1 MRGIFFILMPAWL
14 YSYTYTVTTYV
25 LTKYICNFYESTEV
39 WKRRNISRKKYLI
52 GSNQFW
58 SEISPVFRGL
68 TSWHIYEALIKS
80 RHCEK
85 ATKFEKISHLFWRN
99 SCFYPVVSKQVGDFF
114 QILWSF
120 QKSWT
125 LTEKAHS
132 RTYVQWIWW
141 YQFIMTAPMKSN
153 EFVLKKLQFFLH
165 DFHSIKCQCHAE
177 LFLSI
182 GLI

>member
-14 YSYTYTVTTYV
+14 YSYTYTVATYV
-25 LTKYICNFYESTEV
+25 LTKYIINLYESTEV
-39 WKRRNISRKKYLI
+39 WKWRNISRKKYLI

-99 SCFYPVVSKQVGDFF
+99 SCFYPVASKKVGDFF
-114 QILWSF
+114 QILWPF
-120 QKSWT
+120 QKTWT
-125 LTEKAHS
+125 LFPHKYGNEEIS
-132 RTYVQWIWW
+132 RGNSG
-141 YQFIMTAPMKSN
+141 FSANSLKSI
-153 EFVLKKLQFFLH
+153 FVNRMFFPALFTLFKL
-165 DFHSIKCQCHAE
+165 I
-177 LFLSI
+177 
-182 GLI
+182 